1 MWFVDAFADE
11 DDAEDDADVEAFA
24 DGLADAALAIAV
36 PPPTRTPETASVI
49 ASFLSRCC
57 IPITSFPLL
66 VSTLSQAGR
75 AEGRLGPGRDVA
87 EDLGAGACGQPAASC
102 SMRTVSTVSASSARL
117 SSR

>member
-1 MWFVDAFADE
+1 VWSVDAFADVD

-57 IPITSFPLL
+57 IPITSFLF
-66 VSTLSQAGR
+66 
-75 AEGRLGPGRDVA
+75 
-87 EDLGAGACGQPAASC
+87 SC
-102 SMRTVSTVSASSARL
+102 RRQ
-117 SSR
+117 SSRAG